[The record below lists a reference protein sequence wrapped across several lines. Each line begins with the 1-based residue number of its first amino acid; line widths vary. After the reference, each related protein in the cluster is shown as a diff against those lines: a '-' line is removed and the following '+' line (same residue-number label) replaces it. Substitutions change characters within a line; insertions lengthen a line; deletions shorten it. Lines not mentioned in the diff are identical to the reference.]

1 MRRALQIVGM
11 GLSALFGNWARS
23 ALTMLGIV
31 IGVAAVIL
39 ITSLGNGVQGQIT
52 GQLNTLGP
60 NLITVSPGSGGAQ
73 GGNQ

>member
-39 ITSLGNGVQGQIT
+39 ITSLGNGSRGR
-52 GQLNTLGP
+52 
-60 NLITVSPGSGGAQ
+60 
-73 GGNQ
+73 